1 VSVVGRRAF
10 VLGTALAACT
20 RKESVT
26 IDAGG
31 ATPPPSTVAFT
42 PGPRGKTEIVQ
53 WTLEGMCTEVA
64 IVVPSWADPSG
75 RFPILVALHGRGE
88 AVKPPRVGALGWAND
103 YGMLHA
109 IERLCAPPLTD
120 ADYQGLSDPV
130 RLATANKDL
139 ETRPFRGLVVVCPH
153 VPDLDLNGTK
163 DAERYGAF
171 LTQVLLPRVRRET
184 PVATGPESTGIDG
197 VSLGG
202 ALALRIGL
210 VHGETFGAIGA
221 LQPAIGDERLS
232 ELTDL
237 ALAARAK
244 RPKVP
249 LRLTTSHDDYY
260 KPWVTKLSDRWRS
273 AGISHDFADVPG
285 PHDYVFNRGPGV
297 YEMLLWH
304 DRALV

>member
-1 VSVVGRRAF
+1 
-10 VLGTALAACT
+10 
-20 RKESVT
+20 
-26 IDAGG
+26 
-31 ATPPPSTVAFT
+31 
-42 PGPRGKTEIVQ
+42 
-53 WTLEGMCTEVA
+53 
-64 IVVPSWADPSG
+64 
-75 RFPILVALHGRGE
+75 
-88 AVKPPRVGALGWAND
+88 
-103 YGMLHA
+103 
-109 IERLCAPPLTD
+109 
-120 ADYQGLSDPV
+120 
-130 RLATANKDL
+130 
-139 ETRPFRGLVVVCPH
+139 

-163 DAERYGAF
+163 DADKLAAF
-171 LTQVLLPRVRRET
+171 LIEVLLPRIRREL
-184 PVATGPESTGIDG
+184 PISAGPESTGIDG

-210 VHGETFGAIGA
+210 AHPETFGVVGA

-244 RPKVP
+244 RPKMP

-260 KPWVTKLSDRWRS
+260 KPWVTKLSERWKS

-297 YEMLLWH
+297 YEMLFWQ